1 MLRQSKIDLV
11 FIFVFTCITIL
22 CVNQLFFNSQNTLVK
37 EFSIAEVINF
47 NNIVKEKPV
56 NQLNWFDTSSGGK
69 LEAGDLIFTHNDSKA
84 KIKFY
89 HGPII
94 TVEENTLFKVGP
106 DPESSRL
113 QRGRVRA
120 FIKDKSK
127 TFNILLNDEKYALNG
142 ENADIIIK
150 NKGKNSTIT
159 LVKGK
164 LEIKKENTQT
174 PVTVTENQEVI
185 INDEKISVET
195 IKLELISPSDKSEIK
210 KLSDEK
216 IKLEWL
222 ALEQSTVEVSKSENF
237 KDIIFS
243 ETTSKKFIEINLLP
257 GQYFWRVQN
266 DEQNSPIYKF
276 TITEFSAPIISNDL
290 KNQKIIFQ
298 NSTTLPLAW
307 SSLGIN
313 KNYILEISRDGK
325 KEMIRAHKSEYNL
338 TLDGPGLIQWR
349 VREYDESKNY
359 PWSQMAK
366 IDVLKPQKIHST

>member
-257 GQYFWRVQN
+257 GQYFGVFKMMSKIPPYINLLSLSLVHLSFQM
-266 DEQNSPIYKF
+266 
-276 TITEFSAPIISNDL
+276 ISKTKRL
-290 KNQKIIFQ
+290 FFKIQLLF
-298 NSTTLPLAW
+298 LLHGVHLA
-307 SSLGIN
+307 
-313 KNYILEISRDGK
+313 
-325 KEMIRAHKSEYNL
+325 
-338 TLDGPGLIQWR
+338 
-349 VREYDESKNY
+349 
-359 PWSQMAK
+359 
-366 IDVLKPQKIHST
+366 